1 MHDADDPDMA
11 VTAPVLHGPGLTAL
25 VVARPANR
33 IPRLPLAKL
42 PQPTKR
48 TSGAPAT
55 RKRCRDFDAPAGC
68 NVVGCEMAHVAKSV
82 CRDFNSVRGCTRV
95 SCKHLHEASM
105 SSTKTC
111 KYQMTK
117 AGCRQGAA
125 CVNRHIAPQ
134 KRVGLPPKDFCDLR
148 SSRQFEY
155 APTRDNMKIEHD
167 ACSSTGAA

>member
-1 MHDADDPDMA
+1 
-11 VTAPVLHGPGLTAL
+11 
-25 VVARPANR
+25 
-33 IPRLPLAKL
+33 
-42 PQPTKR
+42 
-48 TSGAPAT
+48 
-55 RKRCRDFDAPAGC
+55 
-68 NVVGCEMAHVAKSV
+68 
-82 CRDFNSVRGCTRV
+82 
-95 SCKHLHEASM
+95 M

-134 KRVGLPPKDFCDLR
+134 KKVVLPSKDLCDLR

-167 ACSSTGAA
+167 ACSQHWGRVNDAAGAYPGKGPHI